1 MSRGRERGSVSVFFA
16 VLVIFFIAMAGVVAE
31 GSRRLGN
38 ISRAQDLASEAA
50 RAAAAT
56 LQVTALAEGNTLID
70 QNAED
75 GAVRQASELLERSG
89 EQVRFEIDV
98 SPSGRSVAVWVIVE
112 ETSWIPG
119 FDIDGFGTHTA
130 QVIDPSEVP

>member
-1 MSRGRERGSVSVFFA
+1 MRGCDQRGSVSVFFA
-16 VLVIFFIAMAGVVAE
+16 VLVIFFIAMAGLVAE

-56 LQVTALAEGNTLID
+56 LQVTALAQGNTIID
-70 QNAED
+70 WSSED
-75 GAVRQASELLERSG
+75 GAVQQARLLLEHSG
-89 EQVRFEIDV
+89 EDIRFEIDV
-98 SPSGRSVAVWVIVE
+98 APSGRSVSVSVVVE

-119 FDIDGFGTHTA
+119 FDIDGYGTHTA